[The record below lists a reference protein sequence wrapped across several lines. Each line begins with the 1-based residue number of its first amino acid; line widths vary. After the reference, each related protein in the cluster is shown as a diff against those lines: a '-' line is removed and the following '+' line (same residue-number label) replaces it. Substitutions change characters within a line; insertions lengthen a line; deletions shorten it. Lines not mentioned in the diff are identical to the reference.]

1 MIRKVFIDT
10 DIILD
15 VALARKGFLEDSRL
29 VLSLVENGMLLG
41 FTSSIVISNT
51 YYVLRKA
58 GGDKNARQF
67 ISRLAKII
75 SILPV
80 DHSDVMNA
88 LESKFKDFED
98 ALQHFASLKNR
109 CDYIVT
115 RNTEDYKHSSIEA
128 VQPGEL
134 INLFKEKIGNR

>member
-1 MIRKVFIDT
+1 MIKKVFIDA

-15 VALARKGFLEDSRL
+15 VALSRKGFWEDSRL
-29 VLSLVENGMLLG
+29 VLSLVENGIILG
-41 FTSSIVISNT
+41 FTSSIVVSNI

-67 ISRLAKII
+67 IGRLAKII

-115 RNTEDYKHSSIEA
+115 RNTEDYKHSNIEA
-128 VQPGEL
+128 IQPREL
-134 INLFKEKIGNR
+134 INLFKEKIENR

>member
-1 MIRKVFIDT
+1 MIKKAFIDA

-15 VALARKGFLEDSRL
+15 VALAREEFLESSKL
-29 VLSLVENGMLLG
+29 VLSLAENGSLLG
-41 FTSSIVISNT
+41 FTSSIVISNV

-67 ISRLAKII
+67 INKLTKFIT
-75 SILPV
+75 ILPV
-80 DHSDVMNA
+80 DHSDVVNA

-115 RNTEDYKHSSIEA
+115 RNAEDYKHSSIEA
-128 VQPGEL
+128 LLPREI
-134 INLFKEKIGNR
+134 INLFKEKL